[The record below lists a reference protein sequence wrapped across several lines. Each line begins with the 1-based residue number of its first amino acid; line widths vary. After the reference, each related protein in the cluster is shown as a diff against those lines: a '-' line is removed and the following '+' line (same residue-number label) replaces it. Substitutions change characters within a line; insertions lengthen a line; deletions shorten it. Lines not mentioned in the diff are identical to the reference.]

1 MVKSLFINFNP
12 ANPILADMGLQ
23 FIAFA
28 TILIVVQI
36 FQDWKKDTVI
46 VLRLPVFAQLTFF
59 VFIVSLTLVFG
70 DFSDRPF
77 IYFQF

>member
-1 MVKSLFINFNP
+1 
-12 ANPILADMGLQ
+12 MGLKI
-23 FIAFA
+23 IAFNA
-28 TILIVVQI
+28 ILIIVQV

-46 VLRLPVFAQLTFF
+46 VLRLPVFLQLTFL
-59 VFIVSLTLVFG
+59 VFIVSLTMVFG